1 MAPRRFSSHERVARR
16 VRTIKN
22 RDVPEEQDMS
32 KFLIY
37 EEVDGV
43 VTLTMNRPDE
53 RNALSEEVQM
63 LEFVDVCNAITRDA
77 RIRLVLLTG
86 AGTAFSAGGNLK
98 HMRDKKSF
106 SAGSPMQIR
115 NAYRNG
121 IQQIPLALYNLEV
134 PTIAVVN
141 GPAMGAGLDLACMC
155 DIRIASDKAT
165 FASSFAKLGI
175 VPADGG
181 AWLLSR
187 TVGAAKALELMF
199 TAETIDAVEA
209 RAIGLVSKV
218 VPHESL
224 MLEARAYGARI
235 ASLPPQTLRLTKRL
249 LRESQHVS
257 LATSLEMAAAYQA
270 LAHYTNDHDEAV
282 NAFLEKR
289 LPTFVGN

>member
-1 MAPRRFSSHERVARR
+1 
-16 VRTIKN
+16 
-22 RDVPEEQDMS
+22 MS

-37 EEVDGV
+37 EETDGV

-53 RNALSEEVQM
+53 RNALSEEAQM
-63 LEFVDVCNAITRDA
+63 LEFVDVCNAITRDT
-77 RIRLVLLTG
+77 RIRMVLLTG
-86 AGTAFSAGGNLK
+86 AGTAFSAGGNVK

-141 GPAMGAGLDLACMC
+141 GPAIGAGLDLACMC
-155 DIRIASDKAT
+155 DIRIASNMAK
-165 FASSFAKLGI
+165 FASSFARLGI

-181 AWLLSR
+181 AWLLAR
-187 TVGAAKALELMF
+187 TIGPAKALELML
-199 TAETIDAVEA
+199 TAETIDAA
-209 RAIGLVSKV
+209 AASAIGLVSKV

-224 MLEARAYGARI
+224 MQEARAFAARI
-235 ASLPPQTLRLTKRL
+235 AALPPQTLRLTKRL
-249 LRESQHVS
+249 LRESEHVS
-257 LATSLEMAAAYQA
+257 LATSLEIAAAYQA
-270 LAHYTNDHDEAV
+270 LAHYTADHDEAV

-289 LPTFVGN
+289 APVFAGN